1 MASNQRQ
8 IVITQDPSETIESM
22 TISWPGGLTR
32 TLIPSEIT
40 PFMPVVEQRAA
51 AAVP

>member
-8 IVITQDPSETIESM
+8 IVITLGPSETIESM
-22 TISWPGGLTR
+22 TIFWSGGLTQ
-32 TLIPSEIT
+32 TMIPSVIT
-40 PFMPVVEQRAA
+40 PFMPIMAERAA